1 MECENKN
8 NFKDTDL
15 DDKNVDEVLA
25 TSKGLADDAEDK
37 SPWYALKLF
46 GKHLKDV
53 EKYFNDIPL
62 TTFVPRHYVDYEDRP
77 GHIKTVLRPV
87 VSNLIF
93 VKKSITDKY
102 LKNVVR
108 LAPYPMFVLRKQNEH
123 RDYYEIPAAEMLQ
136 FRMMCDPNLAKSMY
150 LTSEEA
156 ALKVGDPVIV
166 KFGPLKGLSGRL
178 VRQSKKYYLLKEVPG
193 MGVMLKVSRWC
204 CRPIEETKS

>member
-1 MECENKN
+1 
-8 NFKDTDL
+8 
-15 DDKNVDEVLA
+15 
-25 TSKGLADDAEDK
+25 
-37 SPWYALKLF
+37 
-46 GKHLKDV
+46 
-53 EKYFNDIPL
+53 
-62 TTFVPRHYVDYEDRP
+62 
-77 GHIKTVLRPV
+77 
-87 VSNLIF
+87 
-93 VKKSITDKY
+93 
-102 LKNVVR
+102 
-108 LAPYPMFVLRKQNEH
+108 
-123 RDYYEIPAAEMLQ
+123 MLQ